1 MVSFQCEACGDVFT
15 KKKLDPHR
23 NQCRGASFACLDC
36 MTHFRG
42 TEYRSHTSCMTE
54 AQKYQGSTYK
64 EKPPKSQRPKSVTI
78 APSSHNN
85 NIEDNHN
92 HNTNSNDRSS
102 LVPRAPY
109 VEDAPDPDD
118 QNRNGAPP
126 PAPSPPPAS
135 ESRPSTTVAT
145 TDAPVNVFDFLVTEN
160 TPNASKVSVG
170 GTREQMQMVDHA
182 PSVFEPST
190 ALTKLDRNADEDV
203 DIYDVAYEENG
214 FSYGAGP
221 IQPGPYPQGT
231 SNPSMVFVTPAPKKK
246 DRRVRREEARSPE
259 LTRNGSSMTSDKKRK
274 RGNPRDLDMELA
286 TSAPWHYEED
296 TPMTDAPSSIINN
309 PGTPALN
316 HSGLTGGLS
325 RMMGR
330 DISPTP
336 EYSDYGDDDDHLD
349 NRKYKEPVSPI
360 KRSRRNNKEANRDS
374 GLGISIKGHAGR
386 IISLIGNSGTSN
398 EPPSKALVRTRRRS
412 SSEAD
417 GSPAPAQ
424 SRRPKKHHR
433 TRRSSGEN
441 AESTQPRKSKRKS
454 SHTHANGE
462 TARDDY
468 GVARPRRMK
477 AIEYRRNSDSD
488 RSRSRSPR
496 NDRALTTTKDVEG
509 NEENQLVVYRQSGT
523 KPSPSE
529 LQREK
534 ATHFLSLVTKGP
546 DSERGCSIHKALKR
560 LHRDYPSSVG
570 SEERDVERERER
582 GRGRRR
588 RGGADRER
596 RSEEEKELWRTLR
609 LKKNERG
616 EVVLFF

>member
-1 MVSFQCEACGDVFT
+1 
-15 KKKLDPHR
+15 
-23 NQCRGASFACLDC
+23 
-36 MTHFRG
+36 
-42 TEYRSHTSCMTE
+42 MTE

-64 EKPPKSQRPKSVTI
+64 EKPPKAQRPKSVTI
-78 APSSHNN
+78 APSSHNHSLEN
-85 NIEDNHN
+85 NHPNNNHS
-92 HNTNSNDRSS
+92 TT

-118 QNRNGAPP
+118 QSRNGPPP

-145 TDAPVNVFDFLVTEN
+145 TEAPVNVFDFLVTEN
-160 TPNASKVSVG
+160 TPNASKVSLG
-170 GTREQMQMVDHA
+170 GSREQMQMVDHA

-190 ALTKLDRNADEDV
+190 ALTKLENAPDDDV
-203 DIYDVAYEENG
+203 DVYDVAYEENG

-221 IQPGPYPQGT
+221 IKHSPYPQNA

-246 DRRVRREEARSPE
+246 DRRLRRDDAHPE

-274 RGNPRDLDMELA
+274 RGNPRDLEMEV
-286 TSAPWHYEED
+286 APRHEED

-316 HSGLTGGLS
+316 HSGLTGGLN
-325 RMMGR
+325 RMMNM
-330 DISPTP
+330 SPSP
-336 EYSDYGDDDDHLD
+336 DYSDYRDDDDHHV
-349 NRKYKEPVSPI
+349 NRQYKEPVSPI
-360 KRSRRNNKEANRDS
+360 KRSRKANKEANRDS
-374 GLGISIKGHAGR
+374 GLGISFKGHAGR
-386 IISLIGNSGTSN
+386 IISLIGSGTSN

-417 GSPAPAQ
+417 GSPAPAT

-433 TRRSSGEN
+433 TRRSSGE
-441 AESTQPRKSKRKS
+441 TQQPKKSKRKS
-454 SHTHANGE
+454 SQAITNGE
-462 TARDDY
+462 NGHDDY
-468 GVARPRRMK
+468 AEPRPRRMK
-477 AIEYRRNSDSD
+477 AIEYHRRNSDSD

-496 NDRALTTTKDVEG
+496 NNDRALTTINKDEEG
-509 NEENQLVVYRQSGT
+509 NPENQLVVYGQSAT
-523 KPSPSE
+523 KTSPSE

-534 ATHFLSLVTKGP
+534 ATHFMSLVTKGP
-546 DSERGCSIHKALKR
+546 DSERGCSVHKALKR

-570 SEERDVERERER
+570 SEERDGERDRGRER
-582 GRGRRR
+582 GRRGRRG
-588 RGGADRER
+588 GGADRER

-609 LKKNERG
+609 LKKNDRG